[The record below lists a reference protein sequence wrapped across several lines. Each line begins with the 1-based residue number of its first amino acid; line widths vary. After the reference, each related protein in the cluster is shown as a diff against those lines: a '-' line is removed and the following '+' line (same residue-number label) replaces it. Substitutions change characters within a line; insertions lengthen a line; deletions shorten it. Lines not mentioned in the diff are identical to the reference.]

1 MFRYICIT
9 ILIIELIGIMIMAKN
24 EPLDEEGGIAL
35 GFIIMLFGIVLPLIY
50 IILH

>member
-1 MFRYICIT
+1 MFRYICLM
-9 ILIIELIGIMIMAKN
+9 ILFIELFAVMLMAKN

-35 GFIIMLFGIVLPLIY
+35 GFIVMLFGIVLPLIY

>member
-9 ILIIELIGIMIMAKN
+9 ILIIELFTMMIIAKN

-35 GFIIMLFGIVLPLIY
+35 GFIVMLWAIVLPLIY

>member
-1 MFRYICIT
+1 MFRYICLM
-9 ILIIELIGIMIMAKN
+9 ILFIELFAVMLMAKN

-50 IILH
+50 IILN